1 MRTPTLCSVIL
12 ALTLPF
18 HASAEE
24 GPADPRQ
31 AVQQTYLEYEE
42 AYLSGDWDKV
52 EKMQKDVQRKQAM
65 LDRDQKQNL
74 KYIRDTVDG
83 FQPEWWDNC
92 SSPTPV
98 SFPAEI
104 WDKKFIA
111 NYKPSDH
118 LGLQSVQ
125 ATGQYRVSRS
135 GKIKADIDGLNIIV
149 TWKPQLIDNPDP
161 ASGQLAEAHG
171 LTLGDVAEVIAWHEL
186 GHNYVTTALPLE
198 HVVTLYSEHQ
208 LLFSHL
214 QEFYADLTALH
225 HSSPRAKRIQLFIRL
240 HGLDY
245 YDAGQPHTR
254 AGHGIGAILMVD
266 MLNNPEAWPSVRF
279 PPAVPGQQ
287 VELNTII
294 YVYENWETDWTVAEV
309 RRFTGLIEGFIK
321 KQGDRTLRRKGEFN
335 LPNRLK
341 FDLMVAQDGKMQQR
355 RDAWI
360 AKQLEGLI
368 ASGRADPM
376 PEDGYAPAER
386 RELTSTSEKLER
398 MQSEPDKKR
407 LDIPF

>member
-1 MRTPTLCSVIL
+1 MRTPILCSVIL
-12 ALTLPF
+12 TLTLPLT
-18 HASAEE
+18 ASADE

-31 AVQQTYLEYEE
+31 AVQQAYLEYEE
-42 AYLSGDWDKV
+42 AYLTGDWDKV

-92 SSPTPV
+92 ASPTPV

-125 ATGQYRVSRS
+125 ATGKYRVSRS

-161 ASGQLAEAHG
+161 ASGQLAEEHD

-186 GHNYVTTALPLE
+186 GHNYVTTALPLDHAVALYTE
-198 HVVTLYSEHQ
+198 HG

-225 HSSPRAKRIQLFIRL
+225 HASPRAKRIQLFIRL
-240 HGLDY
+240 NGLDY

-279 PPAVPGQQ
+279 PPAVPEQQ

-294 YVYENWETDWTVAEV
+294 YVYENWKPDWTVTEV

-341 FDLMVAQDGKMQQR
+341 FDLMVAQDGKMQER

-376 PEDGYAPAER
+376 PEEGYAPAER